1 MKAKCRTCCQ
11 DCVYYDSFFGSCN
24 LYYEEVEIEEG
35 ELQERPVRGERMSEG
50 ECEYTKINKEK

>member
-24 LYYEEVEIEEG
+24 LYYEEVYIGEG
-35 ELQERPVRGERMSEG
+35 EYQERPVRVERISES
-50 ECEYTKINKEK
+50 ECEYTKKE

>member
-24 LYYEEVEIEEG
+24 LYYEEVYIGEG
-35 ELQERPVRGERMSEG
+35 EFQERPVRVERISES
-50 ECEYTKINKEK
+50 ECEYTKKGTSN